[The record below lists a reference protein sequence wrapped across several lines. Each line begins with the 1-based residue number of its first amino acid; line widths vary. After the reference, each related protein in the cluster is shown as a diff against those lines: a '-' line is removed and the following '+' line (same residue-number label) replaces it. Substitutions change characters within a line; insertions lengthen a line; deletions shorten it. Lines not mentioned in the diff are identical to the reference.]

1 MNGLNWR
8 AWLSVGST
16 LIFIALVWSL
26 AIGVILHFRHQ
37 AEQNLAELAPK
48 YARLTGLQSSGASID
63 LAMSEQQKQLSQLVY
78 DQAAGLDRVGADL
91 QQKVR
96 AAMIGGGMNVVGSQ
110 VFTPK
115 PDEKATLGFVTISL
129 NTTGTLETLRSA
141 LVAIAAI
148 RPRVYVEELQIL
160 PALRG
165 NEDEGGQQLTAVIRL
180 SGIYMVQP

>member
-1 MNGLNWR
+1 MSGLHWR

-16 LIFIALVWSL
+16 LVLIALAWAL
-26 AIGVILHFRHQ
+26 TIGVIMRFQHQ
-37 AEQNLAELAPK
+37 ADQNLAELAPK

-63 LAMSEQQKQLSQLVY
+63 QALSGQQQQLAQLVY
-78 DQAAGLDRVGADL
+78 DPAPGLDRVGADL

-96 AAMIGGGMNVVGSQ
+96 AAVIGGGMKVLGSQ

-115 PDEKATLGFVTISL
+115 PDEKATLGFVAISL
-129 NTTGTLETLRSA
+129 NTEGTLETLRSA

-148 RPRVYVEELQIL
+148 RPRVYDTELQIL

-165 NEDEGGQQLTAVIRL
+165 NQDEGGQHLTALIRL
-180 SGIYMVQP
+180 SAIYMVQP

>member
-16 LIFIALVWSL
+16 LILTALVWSVV
-26 AIGVILHFRHQ
+26 IGILVQFRHQ

-48 YARLTGLQSSGASID
+48 YARLAGLQSSGASID
-63 LAMSEQQKQLSQLVY
+63 QAMSEQQKQLAQLVY
-78 DQAAGLDRVGADL
+78 DPAAGLDRVGADL

-96 AAMIGGGMNVVGSQ
+96 AAMIGEGMNVAGSQ

-129 NTTGTLETLRSA
+129 NTAGTLEALRSA

-148 RPRVYVEELQIL
+148 RPRVYVDELQIM

-165 NEDEGGQQLTAVIRL
+165 NQDEGGQQLTAVIRL